1 MPLFT
6 FTPPPTPEHTPT
18 PCPACH
24 SDVGVPLY
32 ATSIAQYY
40 RCTSCRQIWA
50 SHSDN
55 DHPAPAAA

>member
-6 FTPPPTPEHTPT
+6 FAPPPTPEQTPS
-18 PCPACH
+18 PCPVCH
-24 SDVGVPLY
+24 SDEGVPLY
-32 ATSIAQYY
+32 ATSRSQYF

-50 SHSDN
+50 HTDS